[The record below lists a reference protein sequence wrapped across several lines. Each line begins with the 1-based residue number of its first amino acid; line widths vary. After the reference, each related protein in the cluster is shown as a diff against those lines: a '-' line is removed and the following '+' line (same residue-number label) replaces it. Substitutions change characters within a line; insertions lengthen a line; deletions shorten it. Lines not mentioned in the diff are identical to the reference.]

1 MNNNNKNMES
11 GGGGYSRPIYK
22 PYPPFG
28 NNHPQHP
35 PPVPT
40 DLADILNN
48 AKYFIIK
55 SGNLDNIDLARKYSK
70 WATTL
75 PNQVLCFFFFIIKC
89 SLISH
94 RES

>member
-1 MNNNNKNMES
+1 MHNNNKNMET
-11 GGGGYSRPIYK
+11 GGGGYRPPYK
-22 PYPPFG
+22 PYPPY
-28 NNHPQHP
+28 NHPQHP
-35 PPVPT
+35 PPIPA

-75 PNQVLCFFFFIIKC
+75 PNQVLINF
-89 SLISH
+89 LISMY
-94 RES
+94 

>member
-1 MNNNNKNMES
+1 MET
-11 GGGGYSRPIYK
+11 GGGGYRSSYK
-22 PYPPFG
+22 PYPY
-28 NNHPQHP
+28 NHQHP
-35 PPVPT
+35 PPVPA

-75 PNQVLCFFFFIIKC
+75 PNQVFID
-89 SLISH
+89 
-94 RES
+94 